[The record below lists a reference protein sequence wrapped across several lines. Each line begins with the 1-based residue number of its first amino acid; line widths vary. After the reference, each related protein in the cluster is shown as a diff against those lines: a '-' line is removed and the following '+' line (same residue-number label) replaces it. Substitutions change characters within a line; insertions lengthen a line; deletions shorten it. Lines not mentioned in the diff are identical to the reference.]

1 MGPKYIAR
9 GSLLCSAA
17 KAPGHRR
24 AMKVLQI
31 HCICKQRSPFI
42 PRECASYGI
51 MEKQAQ
57 HPPLP
62 SSHLH
67 NTFTK
72 SERVGFVRGACL
84 CTLPALWGAITR
96 PVPLCSVEHNS
107 GSWGLSRSFFFLFSA
122 RVLTEAFTCG
132 VIDALQLAIN
142 RQSLFTWAGGPLSA
156 DSTVVWGGC
165 CLSCA
170 QSKSRLWLLCWDSW
184 SGCWFLSQLTLQNL
198 LLAPFPK

>member
-1 MGPKYIAR
+1 MCKLWNYGKT
-9 GSLLCSAA
+9 SSA
-17 KAPGHRR
+17 
-24 AMKVLQI
+24 
-31 HCICKQRSPFI
+31 
-42 PRECASYGI
+42 
-51 MEKQAQ
+51 
-57 HPPLP
+57 PPLP

-107 GSWGLSRSFFFLFSA
+107 GSWGFSRSFFFLFSA

-156 DSTVVWGGC
+156 DSTQLLGEAVASAVPSPKAGFDC
-165 CLSCA
+165 CVGTLGADAGSCPSWLCRTYCWHLSPNKPNQWYCVQNRPSSPATNCCA
-170 QSKSRLWLLCWDSW
+170 FVECHSS
-184 SGCWFLSQLTLQNL
+184 F
-198 LLAPFPK
+198 